1 MRYAEPPDNSKLRE
15 AIADFV
21 RSDELLRDD
30 LRRRVISEGTFVLV
44 PMLLDPDEDA
54 FPSFTTVVGDTGKVL
69 HVYTTPSELLELD
82 ADNTIMLLN
91 LGELIMDLLKK
102 DYNGSIIDPDAP
114 HAVCI
119 HFWNG
124 RYSFYSSAKLD
135 ELLANPPST

>member
-1 MRYAEPPDNSKLRE
+1 MAY
-15 AIADFV
+15 FV
-21 RSDELLRDD
+21 GSDELLRDD
-30 LRRRVISEGTFVLV
+30 LLRRVISEGTFVLV

-91 LGELIMDLLKK
+91 LDELITDLLQM
-102 DYNGSIIDPDAP
+102 DYNGLIIDPNAP